1 MGIGPTVAADEQ
13 ECGNKQ
19 GIMKRPIFFLHS
31 GGPQGPHEGS
41 GDFVNWLRDTLGS
54 EYKVIHP
61 TMPKPEAPD
70 YAAWKA
76 KVGKELGKLKDGV
89 IFVGHSLGGA
99 VLLKYLTEEPCENP
113 IAGMFLVSAPFWGGD
128 ENWQYEPF
136 TLPKNFAKNLPK
148 IPKVFLYHS
157 WEDEIVPFAHLALYS
172 DQLPQATVR
181 ALDGNEH
188 VFRRGLPRLVED
200 IKGLPVEPQ
209 LSP

>member
-1 MGIGPTVAADEQ
+1 
-13 ECGNKQ
+13 
-19 GIMKRPIFFLHS
+19 
-31 GGPQGPHEGS
+31 
-41 GDFVNWLRDTLGS
+41 
-54 EYKVIHP
+54 
-61 TMPKPEAPD
+61 
-70 YAAWKA
+70 
-76 KVGKELGKLKDGV
+76 
-89 IFVGHSLGGA
+89 